1 MIRKRLRNRFGI
13 SAQRVAV
20 RMHLPW
26 PWLALSLITLAA
38 SALVLGAWL
47 HAAGYLLPGLG
58 NRFITND
65 VAGMPV
71 KVARFESE
79 LELARKMASSNESRL
94 HIELATQERLAAEI
108 KSLEEENT
116 RLKAD
121 LAMFESFARG
131 HASTATLV
139 VSQLQIFPSS
149 SAQGEYRY
157 RLMLVQGGDK
167 KQQELKGKLQ
177 FIATMQ
183 YGTKISTMQ
192 FMFMGD
198 GGTDPNQIS
207 FRYFR
212 RFDGVFNVLPG
223 AQLKSLEARFIKDG
237 VIKASQTVML

>member
-26 PWLALSLITLAA
+26 PWLALSLITLVG

-58 NRFITND
+58 RHFIAND
-65 VAGMPV
+65 LAGMPV

-79 LELARKMASSNESRL
+79 LELARKMTSSNESRL

-121 LAMFESFARG
+121 LAMFENLAGG
-131 HASTATLV
+131 HAGTAALV
-139 VSQLQIFPSS
+139 MSQLQIFPS

-183 YGTKISTMQ
+183 YGAKISTMQ

-198 GGTDPNQIS
+198 GGTDQNQVS

-212 RFDGVFNVLPG
+212 RFDGVFNVPPG

>member
-26 PWLALSLITLAA
+26 PWLALSLITLVG

-58 NRFITND
+58 SRLIAND
-65 VAGMPV
+65 LGGMSV
-71 KVARFESE
+71 KVAQVESE

-121 LAMFESFARG
+121 LAMFESFAGG
-131 HASTATLV
+131 HASTADLV
-139 VSQLQIFPSS
+139 MSQLQIFPSS
-149 SAQGEYRY
+149 APGEYRY
-157 RLMLVQGGDK
+157 RLMLVQGRDK
-167 KQQELKGKLQ
+167 KQQELKGRLQ

-183 YGTKISTMQ
+183 HGTKISTMQ

>member
-26 PWLALSLITLAA
+26 PWLALSLITLVAF
-38 SALVLGAWL
+38 ALVLGAWL

-58 NRFITND
+58 SRFIIAND
-65 VAGMPV
+65 LDGMSA

-121 LAMFESFARG
+121 LAMFENFAGG
-131 HASTATLV
+131 HAGTAALV
-139 VSQLQIFPSS
+139 MSQLQIFPST
-149 SAQGEYRY
+149 AQGSYRY

-183 YGTKISTMQ
+183 YGVKISTMQ

-198 GGTDPNQIS
+198 GGTEPSQIS

-212 RFDGVFNVLPG
+212 RFEGVFNVPPG

>member
-26 PWLALSLITLAA
+26 PWLALSLITLVG
-38 SALVLGAWL
+38 SVLVLGAWL

-58 NRFITND
+58 GHFIAND
-65 VAGMPV
+65 LVGMPV
-71 KVARFESE
+71 KVAQVESE

-121 LAMFESFARG
+121 LAMFENFAGG
-131 HASTATLV
+131 HAGTAALV
-139 VSQLQIFPSS
+139 MSQLQIFPST
-149 SAQGEYRY
+149 AQGEYRY

-183 YGTKISTMQ
+183 YGVKISTMQ

-198 GGTDPNQIS
+198 GGTEPSQIS

-212 RFDGVFNVLPG
+212 RFEGVFNVPPG

>member
-26 PWLALSLITLAA
+26 PWLALSLITLVG
-38 SALVLGAWL
+38 SVLVLGAWL

-58 NRFITND
+58 GHFIAND
-65 VAGMPV
+65 LVGMPV
-71 KVARFESE
+71 KVAQVESE

-121 LAMFESFARG
+121 LAMFENFAG
-131 HASTATLV
+131 GQANTAALV
-139 VSQLQIFPSS
+139 VSQLQIFPSNT
-149 SAQGEYRY
+149 QGEYRY

-198 GGTDPNQIS
+198 GGADPNQIS